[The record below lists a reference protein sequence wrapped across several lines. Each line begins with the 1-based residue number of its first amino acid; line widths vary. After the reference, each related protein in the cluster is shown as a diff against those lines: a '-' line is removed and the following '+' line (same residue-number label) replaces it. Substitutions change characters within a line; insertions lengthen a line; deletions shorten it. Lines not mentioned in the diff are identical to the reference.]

1 MRNLPIPQIPLA
13 ERVRP
18 LSLDDFKG
26 QDTLLGKGKPLRN
39 MIEKDTVSPFIM
51 WGPPGTGKTTIAR
64 IIAAQTGSEFH
75 QLNAVSSGVKDIRN
89 IIDIRSEERRVGKA
103 CRSSWS

>member
-1 MRNLPIPQIPLA
+1 MNSGIPNTPLA

-18 LSLDDFKG
+18 DTLDELKG
-26 QDTLLGKGKPLRN
+26 QQNLLGPGKPLRI
-39 MIEKDTVSPFIM
+39 MIEQDQVSSFVL

-64 IIAAQTGSEFH
+64 IIAAQTNSDFY

-89 IIDIRSEERRVGKA
+89 VIEIGTNNLSINKRTILFHR
-103 CRSSWS
+103 